1 MEKGD
6 DFRMTV
12 EDDAKWLEWAQ
23 RQFAAIAGTDRLIDW
38 QEFKLALKVK
48 KEFFAK
54 RFFALFDADNSG
66 TISLDELMD
75 GLRMLTHGEPAEKLR
90 FLFNVYDVDGS
101 GQIDHEE
108 LRTVLESC
116 MEESALQLSASVLD
130 DLTDALFEA
139 ADEDDSGTIS
149 FEELR
154 QELEKYPDVME
165 NMTIGAAGW
174 LKPPDDEPKAG
185 FKIPRYLTWRYIN
198 NNVRKVI
205 FVVAYCLVNATLFT
219 ETAYRFTSIG
229 SNWCL
234 VIARG
239 CGQCLNLNGSL
250 ILVLMLRQTLTFVR
264 STRVA
269 RLLPI
274 DQHIIFHKTVG
285 LIIAVLSL
293 IHTVAHVG
301 NAVIITEPT
310 GVFNNNT
317 AWEVLFTQPRLTE
330 LGTVKHSAFLTGWL
344 LDVIL
349 VVMVICSL
357 PFVRRSGN
365 FQVFYWTH
373 LMYIFFWGLML
384 IHGPRF
390 WYWFVVPGIIFIL
403 ERISQLRLVRQAQFG
418 KMYVEK
424 ADLMPSGV
432 THLQITRPPHFDY
445 EPGDYLFINIPEVAK
460 HEWHPFTISS
470 APEQPDTISMHI
482 RSAGNWTNK
491 LYSFYDE
498 RHRRNR
504 QLSVRSKSK
513 RSNGSTSTEKTGD
526 IEAMGVVELPPSP
539 TTDSF
544 RYRMAGDKMDRH
556 PVTKSMSW
564 SDKNGKVATY
574 VEVFDTGKNHSSVKH
589 KKLKKKKPQD
599 DRVEVFINGPYGTAT
614 RAIFRAEHAVLIGAG
629 IGVTPFASILQS
641 IMLRC
646 RTNQNTCPSCEHQ
659 WIGSVPEHVMR
670 IKKVDFIWINR
681 NQKSFEWFVRLLT
694 QLEVQQ
700 ADMSE
705 RFLDMH
711 MFMTAA
717 LGKTDMKGVGLQMA
731 LDIMHSKG
739 NKDMIT
745 GLKTRTQPGRPD
757 WDKLFAEIAAQKK
770 GKVQVFFCGS
780 PILGKT
786 IKAMCEKYKF
796 HFHKENF

>member
-1 MEKGD
+1 MEKGEE
-6 DFRMTV
+6 FRLTV

-23 RQFAAIAGTDRLIDW
+23 RQFAAIAGNDRLIDW

-116 MEESALQLSASVLD
+116 MEESALQLSSSVLD
-130 DLTDALFEA
+130 ELTDALFEA
-139 ADEDDSGTIS
+139 ADEDGSGAIS
-149 FEELR
+149 FDELR
-154 QELEKYPDVME
+154 RELEKYPDVME

-174 LKPPDDEPKAG
+174 LKPPDDEPKTG
-185 FKIPRYLTWRYIN
+185 PHLPRYLTPRYIN
-198 NNVRKVI
+198 NNLRKVI
-205 FVVAYCLVNATLFT
+205 FVIAYCLLNAALFT
-219 ETAYRFTSIG
+219 EAAYRFAFRG
-229 SNWCL
+229 ANWCII
-234 VIARG
+234 VARG
-239 CGQCLNLNGSL
+239 CGQCLNLNSSL
-250 ILVLMLRQTLTFVR
+250 ILVLMLRQTLTYIR

-285 LIIAVLSL
+285 LIIAALSL
-293 IHTVAHVG
+293 VHSLAHVG
-301 NAVIITEPT
+301 NAVIITSPS
-310 GVFNNNT
+310 GPLPNNT
-317 AWEVLFTQPRLTE
+317 AWDVLFTQPHLTP
-330 LGTVKHSAFLTGWL
+330 LGLVKHSAFLTGWL
-344 LDVIL
+344 LDIIL

-373 LMYIFFWGLML
+373 LMYIFFWVLLLM
-384 IHGPRF
+384 HGPRF
-390 WYWFVVPGIIFIL
+390 WYWFIVPGIIFIL
-403 ERISQLRLVRQAQFG
+403 ERVSQLRLVRQAQFG

-432 THLQITRPPHFDY
+432 THLMITRPPHFDY
-445 EPGDYLFINIPEVAK
+445 SPGDYLFVNIPQIAK

-470 APEQPDTISMHI
+470 APEEPDTISLHV

-498 RHRRNR
+498 RHKRNR
-504 QLSVRSKSK
+504 QVSIRSRSRK
-513 RSNGSTSTEKTGD
+513 SNGSTSTEKAA
-526 IEAMGVVELPPSP
+526 EADPLCLDVPPSP
-539 TTDSF
+539 PSDPY
-544 RYRMAGDKMDRH
+544 RYRSGGDQGSRH
-556 PVTKSMSW
+556 PVTKSMGW
-564 SDKNGKVATY
+564 SDKNGKSATY
-574 VEVFDTGKNHSSVKH
+574 VEVSTGGKHSNGKH
-589 KKLKKKKPQD
+589 RKLKRDPTN

-646 RTNQNTCPSCEHQ
+646 RTNQQTCPNCQHE

-681 NQKSFEWFVRLLT
+681 NQKAFEWFVRLLT
-694 QLEVQQ
+694 QLELQQ
-700 ADMSE
+700 AGMSE

-757 WDKLFAEIAAQKK
+757 WDKLFADITGQRK